1 MASTKTLRFRV
12 GDWVVHYSHG
22 VGKVVE
28 IVNKRLE
35 GEDVTFF
42 KIKATNIEY
51 WLPVDLANADHIE
64 PIRSEKD
71 FEKALDVIKQAPTP
85 MTLPHNQTKRQ
96 IYERWLDGS
105 LCSRASLMRD
115 LQGRDHL
122 KVLNY
127 DEKELLAK
135 IEEFFI
141 HEWTII
147 NPSLT
152 KQKARQFLDHAYG
165 ISERKMNQPKN
176 LTKNEQS
183 LQTPG

>member
-22 VGKVVE
+22 IGKVIDIVE
-28 IVNKRLE
+28 KSLE
-35 GEDVTFF
+35 GEDVKFF
-42 KIKATNIEY
+42 KIQATNIEY
-51 WLPVDLANADHIE
+51 WLPVNLANADHIE

-71 FEKALDVIKQAPTP
+71 FDKALEVIKQAPTP

-135 IEEFFI
+135 IDEFFI
-141 HEWTII
+141 HEWTITK
-147 NPSLT
+147 PSLT
-152 KQKARQFLDHAYG
+152 TQKARQYLKHAYEL
-165 ISERKMNQPKN
+165 SQRKIIQ
-176 LTKNEQS
+176 TKKITQNEQN
-183 LQTPG
+183 LHTPG

>member
-12 GDWVVHYSHG
+12 DDWVVHYSHG
-22 VGKVVE
+22 VGKVVD
-28 IVNKRLE
+28 IVEKNLE
-35 GEDVTFF
+35 GEDVKFF
-42 KIKATNIEY
+42 KIQATNIEY
-51 WLPVDLANADHIE
+51 WLPVNLANADHIE

-71 FEKALDVIKQAPTP
+71 FDKAMDVIKQIPTP

-105 LCSRASLMRD
+105 LSSRASLMRD

-147 NPSLT
+147 KPSLS
-152 KQKARQFLDHAYG
+152 KQKARQLLNNAYEL
-165 ISERKMNQPKN
+165 SQRKMKQPDK
-176 LTKNEQS
+176 TAKSEQS
-183 LQTPG
+183 VQTP